1 MTDLTKIE
9 KPFGLLDKE
18 TQDALWEHKGII
30 ERFIGTSWVDK
41 EGGLFYGTFTY
52 RAKAAKPAKLPE
64 WPAGLRPEW
73 KWIAMD
79 GDGGVCVHQDK
90 PEKTRGMWSSNKN
103 QYRID
108 HMVNI
113 SFDGIPWRE
122 AVIQRPE
129 GV

>member
-52 RAKAAKPAKLPE
+52 RAKAAKLPE
-64 WPAGLRPEW
+64 WPAGLPPKW
-73 KWIAMD
+73 QWIAMD
-79 GDGGVCVHQDK
+79 ECGDIYAFQEGPGRQFCLWDSAG
-90 PEKTRGMWSSNKN
+90 PSR
-103 QYRID
+103 RID
-108 HMVNI
+108 DLIPI
-113 SFDGIPWRE
+113 SFDGTPWRE
-122 AVIQRPE
+122 AIIKRPE